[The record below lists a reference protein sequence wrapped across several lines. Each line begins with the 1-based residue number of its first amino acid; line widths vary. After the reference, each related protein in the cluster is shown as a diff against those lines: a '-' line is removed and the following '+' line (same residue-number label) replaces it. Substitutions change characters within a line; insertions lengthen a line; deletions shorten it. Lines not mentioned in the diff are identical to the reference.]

1 MLTNIDI
8 NKMNHLLETN
18 EDARQIITQLLKNHQ
33 EAVSLISHEIRNP
46 LTLISSSLQIMEL
59 EHPEVKEF
67 FNWKQTMDDVDFMCS
82 LLNEL
87 SDYNNGNTLHLS
99 VFSIEQLLKNI
110 AVSFAISLESE
121 QSVYPI
127 EFTSRI
133 MPDMGS
139 FTGDK
144 IKLEEVI
151 LNLLRNAK
159 DAVMEQSYRKIRLT
173 ADRID
178 DRIVIRCKDN
188 GCGIP
193 EDLQKTIFEP
203 FITHKPGGTG
213 LGLAV
218 QKELLKPIKG
228 RSLLS
233 PKKALGQPLLSPSR
247 SKFSISHRL
256 LTAESTRLYKQAF
269 SFYDT
274 ESVPG

>member
-159 DAVMEQSYRKIRLT
+159 DAVMEQSGAVFQKIFRKRSLNLSSLT
-173 ADRID
+173 NPVEQDW
-178 DRIVIRCKDN
+178 
-188 GCGIP
+188 
-193 EDLQKTIFEP
+193 DLP
-203 FITHKPGGTG
+203 F
-213 LGLAV
+213 